1 MSKRWVYELLLFR
14 LHSLNLETRV
24 ASNHV
29 GPVNIYHRGRGG
41 RGGGGE
47 YVWGGSRGFLG
58 EWRGVSCHLQGI
70 KGKEG
75 GGGDRDFFPMK
86 GDH

>member
-1 MSKRWVYELLLFR
+1 MSDQSIFI
-14 LHSLNLETRV
+14 T
-24 ASNHV
+24 
-29 GPVNIYHRGRGG
+29 
-41 RGGGGE
+41 GGGE

-75 GGGDRDFFPMK
+75 DRDFFPMK

>member
-1 MSKRWVYELLLFR
+1 MSDQSIFI
-14 LHSLNLETRV
+14 T
-24 ASNHV
+24 
-29 GPVNIYHRGRGG
+29 GG
-41 RGGGGE
+41 GGGGE

-75 GGGDRDFFPMK
+75 GGDRDFFPMK

>member
-41 RGGGGE
+41 AGGGRRVCLGRITWFFRGME
-47 YVWGGSRGFLG
+47 GGQLSLTGY
-58 EWRGVSCHLQGI
+58 
-70 KGKEG
+70 KGEG
-75 GGGDRDFFPMK
+75 GGGAIEIFFQ
-86 GDH
+86 